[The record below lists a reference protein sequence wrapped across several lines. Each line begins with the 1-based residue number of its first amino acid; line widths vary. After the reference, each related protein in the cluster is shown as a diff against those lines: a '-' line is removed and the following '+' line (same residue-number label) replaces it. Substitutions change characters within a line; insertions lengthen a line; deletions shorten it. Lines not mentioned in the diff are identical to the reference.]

1 MAKISRKEI
10 FSIPNLMGY
19 FRILMIPVFSWMYL
33 TASTREDVYRAAA
46 VVFISSVTDLLD
58 GWVARRFH
66 MVTELGK
73 FVDPLADKLTHGAL
87 ALCLAFKYPLMWALV
102 ALLAV
107 KEGYMAVMGLIL
119 LKRGKKLD
127 GAMWFGKVCTALLFV
142 GMLVLFLWYGM
153 PGGRCKRSDPVY
165 DGGHGGS
172 FAHVCASVQ
181 ENEKRSI
188 KTERKKR
195 RNLPFAGVLPFFIR
209 SGNFA
214 FRGLPKGFPSAW
226 G

>member
-1 MAKISRKEI
+1 MEHKAKISRKEI

-46 VVFISSVTDLLD
+46 VVFISSVTD
-58 GWVARRFH
+58 
-66 MVTELGK
+66 
-73 FVDPLADKLTHGAL
+73 PLADKLTHGAL
-87 ALCLAFKYPLMWALV
+87 ALCLAFEYPLMWALV

-153 PGGRCKRSDPVY
+153 PEAAANGLILFMMAVMAAALLMYVPV
-165 DGGHGGS
+165 
-172 FAHVCASVQ
+172 F
-181 ENEKRSI
+181 
-188 KTERKKR
+188 RKMK
-195 RNLPFAGVLPFFIR
+195 
-209 SGNFA
+209 
-214 FRGLPKGFPSAW
+214 KGA
-226 G
+226 

>member
-19 FRILMIPVFSWMYL
+19 FRILMIPVFSWMYF
-33 TASTREDVYRAAA
+33 TASPREDVYRAAA

-87 ALCLAFKYPLMWALV
+87 ALCLAFKYPLMWALA

-153 PGGRCKRSDPVY
+153 PEAAANGLILFMMAVMAAALLMYVPV
-165 DGGHGGS
+165 
-172 FAHVCASVQ
+172 F
-181 ENEKRSI
+181 
-188 KTERKKR
+188 RKMKKE
-195 RNLPFAGVLPFFIR
+195 A
-209 SGNFA
+209 
-214 FRGLPKGFPSAW
+214 
-226 G
+226 